1 MTSAKHIMS
10 FAFGHLFGAW
20 CAGKIYEYFSKNKIS
35 HHAWFFLL
43 LGGILPDADFLID
56 WIFGTDLHRTFSH
69 SILLMI
75 LVPLAVYVFYS
86 FLKHPVKKPFALFLG
101 LGISMHFFLD
111 GFSGYGIPLLWPMTG
126 YFSFFTGFTPAIPD
140 GGLLQGDA
148 GMLLYRIKLA
158 VVDMAIGT
166 AWIFY
171 LWFRRRIQF

>member
-1 MTSAKHIMS
+1 MS

-86 FLKHPVKKPFALFLG
+86 FLKHPDKKPFALFLG